1 MILIEDTRQVVGK
14 HKLKNEYFEKMGIE
28 VVRSKLLF
36 GDYQNPQNPN
46 IALDTKKD
54 IQELIIDVTKD
65 HKRFKRELQL
75 AKKCGAK
82 LIILIEDEK
91 VSCINDL
98 YTWYNWR
105 LKKSPKATKGSTLAK
120 MLYTIE
126 HNTEDYNCQFIFT
139 KKSECGAKILELLE
153 GKNDGTKEDL

>member
-36 GDYQNPQNPN
+36 GDYQNPKNPS
-46 IALDTKKD
+46 IAIDTKKD
-54 IQELIIDVTKD
+54 IQELIGDLTKD
-65 HKRFKRELQL
+65 HERFRNELL
-75 AKKCGAK
+75 LSKKCGAK

-91 VSCINDL
+91 VTCINDL

-126 HNTEDYNCQFIFT
+126 NNTEDYNCQFLFV
-139 KKSECGAKILELLE
+139 KKAECGAKIIELL
-153 GKNDGTKEDL
+153 TRQ

>member
-36 GDYQNPQNPN
+36 GDYQNPQNPS
-46 IALDTKKD
+46 IAIDTKKD
-54 IQELIIDVTKD
+54 IQELIGDLTKD
-65 HKRFKRELQL
+65 HERFKRELQL

-91 VSCINDL
+91 VTCINDL

-126 HNTEDYNCQFIFT
+126 HNTEDYSCQFIFT
-139 KKSECGAKILELLE
+139 KKSECGAKIIELLSQ
-153 GKNDGTKEDL
+153 K

>member
-36 GDYQNPQNPN
+36 GDYQNPQNPS
-46 IALDTKKD
+46 IAIDTKKD

-65 HKRFKRELQL
+65 LERFKRELQL

-82 LIILIEDEK
+82 LIILIEDEQ

-126 HNTEDYNCQFIFT
+126 NNTEDYNCQFLFV
-139 KKSECGAKILELLE
+139 KKAESGAKIIELL
-153 GKNDGTKEDL
+153 TRQ

>member
-36 GDYQNPQNPN
+36 GDYQNPQNPS
-46 IALDTKKD
+46 IAIDTKKD
-54 IQELIIDVTKD
+54 IQELIGDLTKD
-65 HKRFKRELQL
+65 HERFRNELL
-75 AKKCGAK
+75 LSKKCGAK

-91 VSCINDL
+91 VTCINDL

-126 HNTEDYNCQFIFT
+126 NNKEDYNCQFIFT
-139 KKSECGAKILELLE
+139 KKSECGAKIIDLL
-153 GKNDGTKEDL
+153 TKK

>member
-36 GDYQNPQNPN
+36 GDYQNPQNPS
-46 IALDTKKD
+46 IAIDTKKD
-54 IQELIIDVTKD
+54 IQELIGDLTKD
-65 HKRFKRELQL
+65 HERFRNELL
-75 AKKCGAK
+75 LSKKCGAK

-91 VSCINDL
+91 VTCINDL

-126 HNTEDYNCQFIFT
+126 HNTEDYSCQFIFT
-139 KKSECGAKILELLE
+139 KKSECGAKILEILSQ
-153 GKNDGTKEDL
+153 K

>member
-1 MILIEDTRQVVGK
+1 MILIEDTRQVVGR

-36 GDYQNPQNPN
+36 GDYQNPQNPS
-46 IALDTKKD
+46 IAIDTKKD

-65 HKRFKRELQL
+65 HERFKRELQL

-82 LIILIEDEK
+82 LIILIEDEQ

-120 MLYTIE
+120 MLTTIQN
-126 HNTEDYNCQFIFT
+126 NTDDYNCEFLFV
-139 KKSECGAKILELLE
+139 KKSECGSKIIELL
-153 GKNDGTKEDL
+153 TRQ

>member
-36 GDYQNPQNPN
+36 GDYQNPQNPS
-46 IALDTKKD
+46 IAIDTKKD
-54 IQELIIDVTKD
+54 IQELIGDLTKD
-65 HKRFKRELQL
+65 HERFKRELQL

-91 VSCINDL
+91 VTCINDL

-139 KKSECGAKILELLE
+139 KKSECGAKILEILSQ
-153 GKNDGTKEDL
+153 K

>member
-36 GDYQNPQNPN
+36 GDYQNPQNPS
-46 IALDTKKD
+46 IAIDTKKD
-54 IQELIIDVTKD
+54 IQELIGDLTKD
-65 HKRFKRELQL
+65 HERFRNELL
-75 AKKCGAK
+75 LSKKCGAK

-91 VSCINDL
+91 VTCINDL

-126 HNTEDYNCQFIFT
+126 NNTEDYNCQFLFV
-139 KKSECGAKILELLE
+139 KKAECGAKIIDLLSQ
-153 GKNDGTKEDL
+153 K

>member
-1 MILIEDTRQVVGK
+1 MILFCDTRQQKGK
-14 HKLKNEYFEKMGIE
+14 HKLKEEYFESQEIE
-28 VVRSKLLF
+28 IVRTKLPF
-36 GDYQNPQNPN
+36 GDYSTPENNK
-46 IALDTKKD
+46 IAIDTKKD

-65 HKRFKRELQL
+65 HERFKRELQL

-82 LIILIEDEK
+82 LIVLTEDEN
-91 VSCINDL
+91 VTCINDL

-126 HNTEDYNCQFIFT
+126 NNTEDYNCQFIFT
-139 KKSECGAKILELLE
+139 KKSECGAKILELLSQ
-153 GKNDGTKEDL
+153 K

>member
-36 GDYQNPQNPN
+36 GDYQNPQNPS
-46 IALDTKKD
+46 IAIDTKKD
-54 IQELIIDVTKD
+54 IQELIGDLTKD
-65 HKRFKRELQL
+65 HERFRRELQL

-91 VSCINDL
+91 VTCINDL

-126 HNTEDYNCQFIFT
+126 NNTEDYNCQFLFV
-139 KKSECGAKILELLE
+139 KKTECGAKIIELLSQQ
-153 GKNDGTKEDL
+153 

>member
-36 GDYQNPQNPN
+36 GDYQNPQNPS
-46 IALDTKKD
+46 IAIDTKKD
-54 IQELIIDVTKD
+54 IQELIGDLTKD
-65 HKRFKRELQL
+65 HERFRRELQL

-91 VSCINDL
+91 VTCINDL

-126 HNTEDYNCQFIFT
+126 NNTEDYNCQFIFT
-139 KKSECGAKILELLE
+139 KKSECGAKILEILSQ
-153 GKNDGTKEDL
+153 K

>member
-14 HKLKNEYFEKMGIE
+14 HKLKNEYFKKMGIE

-36 GDYQNPQNPN
+36 GDYQNPQNPS
-46 IALDTKKD
+46 IAIDTKKD
-54 IQELIIDVTKD
+54 IQELIGDLTKD
-65 HKRFKRELQL
+65 HERFKRELQL
-75 AKKCGAK
+75 SKKCGAK
-82 LIILIEDEK
+82 LIILIEDEQ
-91 VSCINDL
+91 VTCINDL

-126 HNTEDYNCQFIFT
+126 NNTEDYNCQFIFT
-139 KKSECGAKILELLE
+139 KKSECGAKIIELL
-153 GKNDGTKEDL
+153 TRQ

>member
-36 GDYQNPQNPN
+36 GDYQNPQNPS
-46 IALDTKKD
+46 IAIDTKKD
-54 IQELIIDVTKD
+54 IQELIGDLTKD
-65 HKRFKRELQL
+65 HERFKRELQL

-91 VSCINDL
+91 ISCINDL

-126 HNTEDYNCQFIFT
+126 HNTEDYNCQFIFI
-139 KKSECGAKILELLE
+139 KKSECGAKIIELL
-153 GKNDGTKEDL
+153 TCQ

>member
-36 GDYQNPQNPN
+36 GDYQNPQNSS
-46 IALDTKKD
+46 IAIDTKKD

-65 HKRFKRELQL
+65 HERFKRELQL

-82 LIILIEDEK
+82 LIILIEDEQ
-91 VSCINDL
+91 VTCINDL

-126 HNTEDYNCQFIFT
+126 NNTEDYNCQFIFT
-139 KKSECGAKILELLE
+139 KKSECGAKIIELL
-153 GKNDGTKEDL
+153 TRQ

>member
-36 GDYQNPQNPN
+36 GDYQNPQNPS
-46 IALDTKKD
+46 IAIDTKKD
-54 IQELIIDVTKD
+54 IQELIGDLTKD
-65 HKRFKRELQL
+65 HERFRNELL
-75 AKKCGAK
+75 LSKKCGAK

-91 VSCINDL
+91 VTCINDL

-126 HNTEDYNCQFIFT
+126 NNTEDYNCQFIFT
-139 KKSECGAKILELLE
+139 KKSECGAKILEILSQ
-153 GKNDGTKEDL
+153 K

>member
-14 HKLKNEYFEKMGIE
+14 HKLKNEYFKKMGIE

-46 IALDTKKD
+46 IAIDTKKD
-54 IQELIIDVTKD
+54 IQELIGDLTKD
-65 HKRFKRELQL
+65 HERFKRELQL

-91 VSCINDL
+91 VTCINDL

-126 HNTEDYNCQFIFT
+126 NNTEDYNCQFTFT
-139 KKSECGAKILELLE
+139 KKSECGAKIIELL
-153 GKNDGTKEDL
+153 TRQ

>member
-36 GDYQNPQNPN
+36 GDYQNPQNPS
-46 IALDTKKD
+46 IAIDTKKD
-54 IQELIIDVTKD
+54 IQELIGDLTKD
-65 HKRFKRELQL
+65 HERFKRELQL

-91 VSCINDL
+91 VTCINDL

-105 LKKSPKATKGSTLAK
+105 LKKSPKATQGSTLAK

-139 KKSECGAKILELLE
+139 KKSECGAKILELLLKGE
-153 GKNDGTKEDL
+153 A

>member
-36 GDYQNPQNPN
+36 GDYQNPQNPS
-46 IALDTKKD
+46 IAIDTKKD
-54 IQELIIDVTKD
+54 IQELIGDLTKD
-65 HKRFKRELQL
+65 HERFKRELQL

-91 VSCINDL
+91 VTCINDL

-126 HNTEDYNCQFIFT
+126 HNTEDYNCQFLFV
-139 KKSECGAKILELLE
+139 KKAECGAKIIELL
-153 GKNDGTKEDL
+153 THQ

>member
-1 MILIEDTRQVVGK
+1 MILFCDTRQQKGK
-14 HKLKNEYFEKMGIE
+14 HKFKEEYFESQGIE
-28 VVRSKLLF
+28 IVRTKLPY
-36 GDYQNPQNPN
+36 GDYATPQNPS
-46 IALDTKKD
+46 IAIDTKKD

-65 HKRFKRELQL
+65 HERFKRELQL

-91 VSCINDL
+91 VTCINDL

-126 HNTEDYNCQFIFT
+126 HNTEDYSCQFIFT
-139 KKSECGAKILELLE
+139 KKSECGAKILEILSQ
-153 GKNDGTKEDL
+153 K

>member
-14 HKLKNEYFEKMGIE
+14 HKLKNEYFKKMGIE

-36 GDYQNPQNPN
+36 GDYQNPQNPS
-46 IALDTKKD
+46 IAIDTKKD
-54 IQELIIDVTKD
+54 IQELIGDLTKD
-65 HKRFKRELQL
+65 HERFRNELL
-75 AKKCGAK
+75 LSKKCGAK

-91 VSCINDL
+91 VTCINDL

-139 KKSECGAKILELLE
+139 KKSECGAKILEILSQ
-153 GKNDGTKEDL
+153 K

>member
-14 HKLKNEYFEKMGIE
+14 HKLKNEYFKKMGIE

-46 IALDTKKD
+46 IAIDTKKD
-54 IQELIIDVTKD
+54 IQELIGDLTKD
-65 HKRFKRELQL
+65 HERFKRELQL

-91 VSCINDL
+91 VTCINDL

-126 HNTEDYNCQFIFT
+126 HNTEDYSCQFIFT
-139 KKSECGAKILELLE
+139 KKSECGAKILEILL
-153 GKNDGTKEDL
+153 KK

>member
-36 GDYQNPQNPN
+36 GDYQNPQNPS
-46 IALDTKKD
+46 IAIDTKKD

-91 VSCINDL
+91 VTCINDL

-126 HNTEDYNCQFIFT
+126 HNTEDYSCQFIFT
-139 KKSECGAKILELLE
+139 KKSECGAKILEILSQ
-153 GKNDGTKEDL
+153 K

>member
-36 GDYQNPQNPN
+36 GDYQNPQNPS
-46 IALDTKKD
+46 IAIDTKKD
-54 IQELIIDVTKD
+54 IQELIGDLTKD
-65 HKRFKRELQL
+65 HERFRNELL
-75 AKKCGAK
+75 LSKKCGAK

-91 VSCINDL
+91 VTCINDL

-126 HNTEDYNCQFIFT
+126 NNTEDYNCQFLFT
-139 KKSECGAKILELLE
+139 KKSECGAKILELLSQ
-153 GKNDGTKEDL
+153 K

>member
-36 GDYQNPQNPN
+36 GDYQNPQNPS
-46 IALDTKKD
+46 IAIDTKKD
-54 IQELIIDVTKD
+54 IQELIGDLTKD
-65 HKRFKRELQL
+65 HERFRRELQL

-91 VSCINDL
+91 VTCINDL

-105 LKKSPKATKGSTLAK
+105 LKKSPKATKGSTLAN

-139 KKSECGAKILELLE
+139 KKSECGAKIIDLL
-153 GKNDGTKEDL
+153 TKK

>member
-36 GDYQNPQNPN
+36 GDYQNPQNPS
-46 IALDTKKD
+46 IAIDTKKD
-54 IQELIIDVTKD
+54 IQELIGDLTKD
-65 HKRFKRELQL
+65 HERFKRELQL

-82 LIILIEDEK
+82 LIILIEDEQ

-126 HNTEDYNCQFIFT
+126 NNTEDYNCQFIFT
-139 KKSECGAKILELLE
+139 KKSECGAKIIELL
-153 GKNDGTKEDL
+153 TRQ

>member
-36 GDYQNPQNPN
+36 GDYQNPRNPS
-46 IALDTKKD
+46 IAIDTKKD
-54 IQELIIDVTKD
+54 IQELIGDLTKD
-65 HKRFKRELQL
+65 HERFRRELQL

-91 VSCINDL
+91 VTCINDL

-126 HNTEDYNCQFIFT
+126 NNTEDYNCQFIFT
-139 KKSECGAKILELLE
+139 KKSECGAKILEILSQ
-153 GKNDGTKEDL
+153 K

>member
-36 GDYQNPQNPN
+36 GDYQNPQNPS
-46 IALDTKKD
+46 IAIDTKKD
-54 IQELIIDVTKD
+54 IQELIGDLTKD
-65 HKRFKRELQL
+65 HERFKKELQL

-91 VSCINDL
+91 VTCINDL

-126 HNTEDYNCQFIFT
+126 HNIEDYNCQFLFT
-139 KKSECGAKILELLE
+139 KKSECGAKIIDLLSS
-153 GKNDGTKEDL
+153 K

>member
-36 GDYQNPQNPN
+36 GDYQNPQNPS
-46 IALDTKKD
+46 IAIDTKKD

-65 HKRFKRELQL
+65 HERFKRELQL

-91 VSCINDL
+91 VTCTNDL

-126 HNTEDYNCQFIFT
+126 NNTEDYNCQFTFT
-139 KKSECGAKILELLE
+139 KKSDCGAKIIELLSQQ
-153 GKNDGTKEDL
+153 

>member
-14 HKLKNEYFEKMGIE
+14 HKLKNEYFKKMGIE

-36 GDYQNPQNPN
+36 GDYQNPQNPS
-46 IALDTKKD
+46 IAIDTKKD
-54 IQELIIDVTKD
+54 IQELIGDLTKD
-65 HKRFKRELQL
+65 HERFRNELL
-75 AKKCGAK
+75 LSKKCGAK

-91 VSCINDL
+91 VTCINDL

-126 HNTEDYNCQFIFT
+126 NNTEDYNCQFIFT
-139 KKSECGAKILELLE
+139 KKSECGAKIFELLLKGE
-153 GKNDGTKEDL
+153 A

>member
-36 GDYQNPQNPN
+36 GDYQNPQNPS
-46 IALDTKKD
+46 IAIDTKKD
-54 IQELIIDVTKD
+54 IQELIGDLTKD
-65 HKRFKRELQL
+65 HERFRRELQL

-91 VSCINDL
+91 VTCINDL

-126 HNTEDYNCQFIFT
+126 NNTEDYNCQFLFV
-139 KKSECGAKILELLE
+139 KKAECGAKIIELL
-153 GKNDGTKEDL
+153 TRQ

>member
-36 GDYQNPQNPN
+36 GDYQNPQNPS
-46 IALDTKKD
+46 IAIDTKKD
-54 IQELIIDVTKD
+54 IQELIGDLTKD
-65 HKRFKRELQL
+65 HERFRNELL
-75 AKKCGAK
+75 LSKKCGAK
-82 LIILIEDEK
+82 LIILIEDEQ
-91 VSCINDL
+91 VTCINDL
-98 YTWYNWR
+98 YNWYNWR

-126 HNTEDYNCQFIFT
+126 NNTEDYNCQFLFT
-139 KKSECGAKILELLE
+139 KKSECGAKIIELL
-153 GKNDGTKEDL
+153 TRQ

>member
-36 GDYQNPQNPN
+36 GDYQNPQNPS
-46 IALDTKKD
+46 IAIDTKKD
-54 IQELIIDVTKD
+54 IQELIGDLTKD
-65 HKRFKRELQL
+65 HERFRNELL
-75 AKKCGAK
+75 LSKKCGAK

-91 VSCINDL
+91 VTCINDL

-126 HNTEDYNCQFIFT
+126 HNTEDYSCQFIFT
-139 KKSECGAKILELLE
+139 KKSECGAKIIDLLSQ
-153 GKNDGTKEDL
+153 K